1 MRHQVL
7 AVILMFMACPKA
19 VTGQSTTGTTAKV
32 DVVQSA
38 EADDA
43 LARALTQVDAGARK
57 DAIGAL
63 MAVRKKYPATT
74 AGQSALYRAGTL
86 AFEEGD
92 YVSARNWLNE
102 LVFENPLHEKAD
114 DARLK
119 SGLASVELKAWRDA
133 TQTLTPLV
141 EKLNDADRKLAEE
154 GLQKA
159 AANTM
164 QFSQALKLAL
174 AAVDDAP
181 SEETRA
187 QALKKLELTV
197 ESQTDFLSIA
207 EAQASMSKSNPAWPL
222 LTFKMARVYNH
233 VRDWVR
239 LDETLKL
246 LLAEAPQSPWAA
258 DAKEMQARLS
268 RRAVVRPRAVG
279 VVLPMTG
286 KYKPLGDAV
295 LRGMQLALK
304 NTDVELVVKDSQ
316 GDAAM
321 AAKLVEQLAMDDG
334 VIAIVGP
341 LLTDDTRKAALMA
354 EELQVPLITL
364 SRADG
369 VTDIGPHIFRTMVT
383 NAQQAEAL
391 ADYAMGTLG
400 FKTFGVLYPNIPFGA
415 ELTNEFWDAVEKR
428 GGQIRGAESYDH
440 DQTTF
445 TAEAK
450 KLTGKYF
457 LEDRSDYYSAVAEA
471 KEGVTDDRLRR
482 KALEKARDNLE
493 PIVDFDALLIPDT
506 WQKVAL
512 VAPALAVEDL
522 VTNACDKKDIERIQ
536 KTTGKQKLK
545 TVVLLGPSTWS
556 SPKGASGDPQL
567 MERGGKY
574 VQCAVYVDGFYE
586 SSARPATKAFV
597 DAFHEAHPGATM
609 TLLDA
614 VAFDTAGIVRT
625 VLDQGK
631 TQTRQGFREKL
642 SALKN
647 FEGATGTTSFDDS
660 REARRSMFLLN
671 ITAKGVKEIAPTS
684 AAATPKTPGE
694 G

>member
-1 MRHQVL
+1 MLVL
-7 AVILMFMACPKA
+7 VFSACPKA
-19 VTGQSTTGTTAKV
+19 VNGQSTTGTAAKV
-32 DVVQSA
+32 EATKSA
-38 EADDA
+38 VADEA
-43 LARALTQVDAGARK
+43 LAKALTKVDSGNRK
-57 DAIGAL
+57 DAVQAL
-63 MAVRKKYPATT
+63 ISVRKAYPDTT
-74 AGQSALYRAGTL
+74 AGQDALYRAGVI

-92 YVSARNWLNE
+92 YVAARNYLNE

-133 TQTLTPLV
+133 NQTLQPLL
-141 EKLNDADRKLAEE
+141 ERLDDADRKLAEE
-154 GLQKA
+154 ALQKA
-159 AANTM
+159 AANTQ

-181 SEETRA
+181 SEEARA
-187 QALKKLELTV
+187 VALKKLEVTV

-207 EAQASMSKSNPAWPL
+207 EAQSSMSKTHAAWPL

-233 VRDWVR
+233 VRDWTR

-246 LLAEAPQSPWAA
+246 LLAEAPQCAWAA
-258 DAKEMQARLS
+258 DAKELQARIS
-268 RRAVVRPRAVG
+268 RRAVVRPKAVG
-279 VVLPMTG
+279 AVLPMTG
-286 KYKPLGDAV
+286 KYKPLGEAV
-295 LRGMQLALK
+295 QRGLQLSLK
-304 NTDVELVVKDSQ
+304 NSDVELVVKDSQ
-316 GDAAM
+316 GDVAL

-341 LLTDDTRKAALMA
+341 LLSDDTRKAALTA
-354 EELQVPLITL
+354 EELQVPLVSL
-364 SRADG
+364 SRAEG
-369 VTDIGPHIFRTMVT
+369 VTEIGPHIFRTMVT
-383 NAQQAEAL
+383 NSQQAEAL

-415 ELTNEFWDAVEKR
+415 ELTNEFWEAVEKR

-445 TAEAK
+445 TTEAK
-450 KLTGKYF
+450 KLTGKYY
-457 LEDRSDYYSAVAEA
+457 LEDRGDYYSALADA

-482 KALEKARDNLE
+482 KAIEKARDNLD
-493 PIVDFDALLIPDT
+493 PIVDFEALLIPDT

-556 SPKGASGDPQL
+556 STKGSSGDPQL

-574 VQCAVYVDGFYE
+574 VQCSVYVDGFYE

-597 DAFHEAHPGATM
+597 DAFHEAHPGASIS
-609 TLLDA
+609 LLDA
-614 VAFDTAGIVRT
+614 VAFDTGSMVRA
-625 VLDQGK
+625 VLDGGK
-631 TQTRQGFREKL
+631 VNTRQGFREKL

-647 FEGATGTTSFDDS
+647 FEGATGTTSFDDN
-660 REARRSMFLLN
+660 REARRTMFLLN
-671 ITAKGVKEIAPTS
+671 ITAKGVKELTP
-684 AAATPKTPGE
+684 AAAAAPKAVPE